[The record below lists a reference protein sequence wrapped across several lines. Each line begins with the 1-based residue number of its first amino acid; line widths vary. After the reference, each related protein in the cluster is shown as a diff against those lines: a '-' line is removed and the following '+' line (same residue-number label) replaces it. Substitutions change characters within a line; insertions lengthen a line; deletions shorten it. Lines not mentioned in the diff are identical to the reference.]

1 MAGLHAAGS
10 IRQGDC
16 TMKIAKWLA
25 VAALVSVGGT
35 ASAATVALTGGG
47 TGANDPLAVSQSP
60 LQPAGQNFVTQLL
73 NAGADTLYSGGGNA
87 GAPGN
92 ALQLT
97 LSGRSRV
104 TFSLVGV
111 ESGFDNALLL
121 NGFGAIISE
130 SVSGPVSVPDFTT
143 GALSS
148 QTFTADFGGGTDL
161 ASLLS
166 FDINNDGTAEF
177 GSSDDEFGVFANAG
191 SISALTTFYLGL
203 DDSGAGNDD
212 NHDDILVRVDVTAV
226 PLPAA
231 AWMLLAG
238 LGGLFGLRRFRK
250 TA

>member
-35 ASAATVALTGGG
+35 ASAATVALTGG
-47 TGANDPLAVSQSP
+47 TPTIAVTTAP
-60 LQPAGQNFVTQLL
+60 TPAGQDFTQQLL
-73 NAGADTLYSGGGNA
+73 DAGADTLYSG
-87 GAPGN
+87 P
-92 ALQLT
+92 LQLT

-111 ESGFDNALLL
+111 ESGFDNSLVLA
-121 NGFGAIISE
+121 GVGTIISE
-130 SVSGPVSVPDFTT
+130 TVSGPVALTDFTT
-143 GALSS
+143 GALSDDGAV

-161 ASLLS
+161 ASLLTFS
-166 FDINNDGTAEF
+166 VSGGSNPTFD
-177 GSSDDEFGVFANAG
+177 SDDDGFGVFADSA
-191 SISALTTFYLGL
+191 SIGALTTFYLGL
-203 DDSGAGNDD
+203 DDSGGNQDD
-212 NHDDILVRVDVTAV
+212 NHDDIIVRVDVTAV

>member
-1 MAGLHAAGS
+1 
-10 IRQGDC
+10 
-16 TMKIAKWLA
+16 MKIAKWLA

-87 GAPGN
+87 GAPGDP
-92 ALQLT
+92 LQLI

-111 ESGFDNALLL
+111 ESGFGNDLVLD
-121 NGFGAIISE
+121 GVGTIISE
-130 SVSGPVSVPDFTT
+130 NVSGPVNVPDFTT
-143 GALSS
+143 GALFG
-148 QTFTADFGGGTDL
+148 QTFTADFGSGTDL

-166 FDINNDGTAEF
+166 FNVNGGGNPTFDSG
-177 GSSDDEFGVFANAG
+177 DDEFGVFANAA
-191 SISALTTFYLGL
+191 SIGALTTFYLGL
-203 DDSGAGNDD
+203 DDSGGSQDD